1 MICWEYSKM
10 FNTDFEFLT
19 NRGPHFLPLFGFNL
33 EKNIITFNPY
43 FQFAG
48 TNGYKLTKIL
58 PIVLSMEII
67 RAPQGFVNR
76 CESAT
81 SIFEFKS
88 KL

>member
-1 MICWEYSKM
+1 M
-10 FNTDFEFLT
+10 FHTDFDFLT

-48 TNGYKLTKIL
+48 TNGYKLKKIL
-58 PIVLSMEII
+58 PFVLSMELIK
-67 RAPQGFVNR
+67 APHGFANR
-76 CESAT
+76 CSLAKP
-81 SIFEFKS
+81 IFEFKS